1 MDLGLRGKVAI
12 VTGGSRGIGRA
23 IALALADEGCAVA
36 ISARGREG
44 LDRTVEEIRGLGVP
58 ALGVVGDMTRVA
70 DVERLFGE
78 AVARLGGVDVLVN
91 NVGGSRGGRLQD
103 SSDEDFIEA
112 HTANFMAAVRASRLA
127 VPEMRKRGG
136 GRIITISSIWG
147 REAGGTAPYNAAK
160 AAEISLSKSL
170 AKELAMDGILVNT
183 VAPGSILFPGGG
195 WERRRNADPGE
206 MADFVKREMPLGR
219 FGRPEEVAAVV
230 VFLASERASL
240 VTGACIPVDGCQ
252 TRSNI

>member
-23 IALALADEGCAVA
+23 ISLALADEGCGVA

-44 LDRTVEEIRGLGVP
+44 LDRAVEEIRARGVR
-58 ALGVVGDMTRVA
+58 ALGVASDMTEA
-70 DVERLFGE
+70 TGVERLVRETVE
-78 AVARLGGVDVLVN
+78 ALGGVDVLVN
-91 NVGGSRGGRLQD
+91 CVGGSRGGRLQD
-103 SSDEDFIEA
+103 SSDEDFIGA
-112 HTANFMAAVRASRLA
+112 HTANFMAAVRASRL
-127 VPEMRKRGG
+127 VIPEMRKRGG

-147 REAGGTAPYNAAK
+147 RESGGTAPYNAAK

-170 AKELAMDGILVNT
+170 AKELAPDGILVNT
-183 VAPGSILFPGGG
+183 VAPGSILFPGGS
-195 WERRRNADPGE
+195 WERRRNADPEG
-206 MADFVKREMPLGR
+206 MADFVRREMPLGR
-219 FGRPEEVAAVV
+219 FGSPEEVAAIV

>member
-1 MDLGLRGKVAI
+1 MDLGLRGKVVI

-36 ISARGREG
+36 ISARGQEG
-44 LDRTVEEIRGLGVP
+44 LDRTVEEIRGKGVP
-58 ALGVVGDMTRVA
+58 ALGVGGDMTRAA
-70 DVERLFGE
+70 DVERLVGE
-78 AVARLGGVDVLVN
+78 TVARLGGVDILVN

-112 HTANFMAAVRASRLA
+112 HAANFMAAVRACRLA

-170 AKELAMDGILVNT
+170 AKELAADGILVNT

-195 WERRRNADPGE
+195 WERRRNADPEG

-230 VFLASERASL
+230 AFLASERASL
-240 VTGACIPVDGCQ
+240 VTGACIQVDGCQ